1 MGTVEWI
8 IVAVIAV
15 SIAVLVLLIMRPLR
29 TALRESRFS
38 QARKDFHFQ
47 RERLEACFFQLASES
62 GKPRGLRW
70 VDCDF
75 DDDVAYALDRQ
86 SGVLTALVGM
96 TIRFE
101 AIEGGEMEDVEAVS
115 NLRAATSVFIFKRG
129 VWTTQARTIFNL
141 NPTEAIR
148 FYQKKLVLVGQ
159 ETARNNI

>member
-1 MGTVEWI
+1 MGTTEWI
-8 IVAVIAV
+8 VVVVVAV
-15 SIAVLVLLIMRPLR
+15 SIAILVLLIMRPLR
-29 TALRESRFS
+29 TALRESRFA
-38 QARKDFHFQ
+38 QARKDFHYQ
-47 RERLEACFFQLASES
+47 RERLEARFFQLASES

-86 SGVLTALVGM
+86 SGVLSALWGM
-96 TIRFE
+96 TLRFE

-115 NLRAATSVFIFKRG
+115 NLRAATSVFIFEKG

-159 ETARNNI
+159 ETAHRA